1 MRFLTALV
9 VGAFVVASSAAGSL
23 VAKPAL
29 AWAPPALTNPVS
41 IAVTNANSRLFL
53 DNARDYRL
61 MIAEPL
67 RKELW
72 IEGGRN
78 VVVIGGRITIDQLG
92 TDDSYGDNTAIKVRF
107 GDPAGIVH
115 IEGVL
120 IDGPYVL
127 DGIGIATQRTVQIE
141 NVRVDR
147 AYDNIKG
154 GHADCVQ
161 VQSGVGQL
169 RIDRFTCATERQ
181 GLFLDGT
188 IAGVDL
194 RRVNV
199 SGAPGKHLL
208 WQTAPTFDIALSD
221 VWLGI
226 VPTYRAWAPFGFWVY
241 PQRDGRTFGGVID
254 RRRRAVVAHDGKR
267 LWFVGSRISGLV
279 RRANPG
285 KADFVPAGLVGTAY
299 ASPGYVRRAK

>member
-9 VGAFVVASSAAGSL
+9 VGAFVVASSAAGAPA
-23 VAKPAL
+23 AKQPL
-29 AWAPPALTNPVS
+29 AWAPPALSDPVS

-53 DNARDYRL
+53 DNSRDYRL
-61 MIAEPL
+61 TISEPL

-78 VVVIGGRITIDQLG
+78 VVVVGGRITIDQLG
-92 TDDSYGDNTAIKVRF
+92 SNDSYDDNTAIKVRF
-107 GDPAGIVH
+107 GNPAGTVH
-115 IEGVL
+115 LEGIF
-120 IDGPYVL
+120 IDGQYVL
-127 DGIGIATQRTVQIE
+127 DGIALATQRAVQIE
-141 NVRVDR
+141 NVRVER
-147 AYDNIKG
+147 AHDGIKG

-161 VQSGVGQL
+161 VQAGVGQL
-169 RIDRFTCATERQ
+169 RVDSFTCATERQ
-181 GLFLDGT
+181 GLFLDGS

-199 SGAPGKHLL
+199 YGAPGKHLI
-208 WQTAPTFDIALSD
+208 WQTAPTFDIDLSD

-226 VPTYRAWAPFGFWVY
+226 APNYRAWAPFGFWVY
-241 PQRDGRTFGGVID
+241 PQRDGRTFAGSID

-279 RRANPG
+279 RRAPVG
-285 KADFVPAGLVGTAY
+285 RADFVPAALVASAY
-299 ASPGYVRRAK
+299 ATPGYVRRAK